1 LDRQTDRIMTYAPP
15 LVTILIATKDRPEEL
30 AHTLRQLRRLTYPN
44 LEMLV
49 IDDGS
54 ATPLEPVVHSVWPE
68 AVYVREEHSAGQ
80 SLRRTQ
86 GFAQAQGKYILQLD
100 DDSYPAAPDALSRA
114 VGFLERSPRVGA
126 LAFHIFNGPE
136 LPAALPQPEARYTA
150 SFVGC
155 GVLFRRQALA
165 DTGGYQPFFQNEWEE
180 EELALRILKRGW
192 AIRFFPNVLIHH
204 HLSPRNRRT
213 ARTWMR
219 GFRNKLWS
227 HIMHYPL
234 RRLPFEMGWTLA
246 VAVWDSIRLLRP
258 HYLMRGIAEFLLGLP
273 RALSL
278 REPMSPE
285 TLRLYDAL
293 RWRGVFTEAE
303 LENPPACSLRDIWRW
318 YRKAWKNRPRQRSFW
333 DRRPGDIGSSP
344 TVAFAHEYLPGKEAP
359 PSRQA
364 PHEN

>member
-1 LDRQTDRIMTYAPP
+1 MTYAPP
-15 LVTILIATKDRPEEL
+15 LVTILITTKDRPEEL

-44 LEMLV
+44 LGMLV

-68 AVYVREEHSAGQ
+68 AVCVREAHSAGCPM
-80 SLRRTQ
+80 RRTQ
-86 GFAQAQGKYILQLD
+86 GFSLATGKYILELD
-100 DDSYPAAPDALSRA
+100 DDSYPVNPDALRVA
-114 VGFLERSPRVGA
+114 VSFMERSSSVGA
-126 LAFHIFNGPE
+126 LAFHIFNGCD
-136 LPAALPQPEARYTA
+136 LPCNLPRPQAQYTA

-155 GVLFRRQALA
+155 GVLFRKAA
-165 DTGGYQPFFQNEWEE
+165 IEHTGGFLPFFQSEGEE
-180 EELALRILKRGW
+180 PELALRMMKKGW
-192 AIRFFPNVLIHH
+192 TIRFFPDVLIHH
-204 HLSPRNRRT
+204 HVSPRNRRT
-213 ARTWMR
+213 ARSWMR
-219 GFRNKLWS
+219 NFRNKLWS

-246 VAVWDSIRLLRP
+246 VAVWDSIRLLRL
-258 HYLMRGIAEFLLGLP
+258 HYLIRGIAEFLLGLP

-278 REPMSPE
+278 REPMSPD

-303 LENPPACSLRDIWRW
+303 LKNPPVCSLRDIWRW

-359 PSRQA
+359 PSKQA